1 MNFTKKEEKSGEGEA
16 KRREVRE
23 CKSAGRGKCGEE
35 ESAGLC
41 STGCKGDGE
50 TVPPT
55 AIDPLP
61 LFIAL
66 FSF

>member
-1 MNFTKKEEKSGEGEA
+1 MQE
-16 KRREVRE
+16 R
-23 CKSAGRGKCGEE
+23 GEE

-41 STGCKGDGE
+41 SPGCKGYGE